1 LVQGDHHLIVSYLP
15 EPEKHPLWNEMVKI
29 LVAATLD
36 GARVIDTNEL
46 VWIAYEGTTLFGVGT
61 TALREGDEEA
71 VILACGGFKH
81 RLWIEQALGVVS
93 AWARDCG
100 AKKLTM
106 RGRKGWA
113 RYFRAF
119 GWAVSNADGETVY
132 EKDLTGAQEEVVR
145 EH

>member
-1 LVQGDHHLIVSYLP
+1 
-15 EPEKHPLWNEMVKI
+15 MVRI
-29 LVAATLD
+29 LEAATLD

-46 VWIAYEGTTLFGVGT
+46 VWIAHDGATLFGVGT
-61 TALREGDEEA
+61 TALLDGDEEA

-81 RLWIEQALGVVS
+81 QLWIEQALGVVS

-106 RGRKGWA
+106 RGRRGWA
-113 RYFRAF
+113 RYFA
-119 GWAVSNADGETVY
+119 GWDCSQIDERSWLFQ
-132 EKDLTGAQEEVVR
+132 KDLTGAQEEIVR